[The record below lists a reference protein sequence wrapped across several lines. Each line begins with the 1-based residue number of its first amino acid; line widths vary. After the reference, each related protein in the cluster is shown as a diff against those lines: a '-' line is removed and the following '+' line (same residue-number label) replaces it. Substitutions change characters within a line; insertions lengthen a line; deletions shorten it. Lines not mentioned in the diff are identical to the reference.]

1 MNCKVPGSTTGISLA
16 SELKGAKANANYKQG
31 SFASSLQAPPACFPT
46 AEATLAPGE
55 PYHCKKPS
63 AGACSPGCP
72 SGCSPPQ
79 KVPPAVTRSATW
91 RDPEL
96 LQSAE
101 VSCLWHLYTK

>member
-1 MNCKVPGSTTGISLA
+1 MLTTDS
-16 SELKGAKANANYKQG
+16 KQDKLPLH
-31 SFASSLQAPPACFPT
+31 FFPT
-46 AEATLAPGE
+46 SEATLAPGE

-72 SGCSPPQ
+72 SGCSPPR
-79 KVPPAVTRSATW
+79 KVPPAVARSATW

-101 VSCLWHLYTK
+101 ASCLWHPYTKWRLLSLTASEHILHAQS